1 MRWDKPTLGKTNRV
15 LTTILA
21 VWFGASSV
29 WMMFYYNFEWWT
41 LIACPIMLLLTTY
54 LFLNEYLYTSK
65 LYRKVEP
72 LMGFIF
78 SSIGFIMAAGFVL
91 AVLALIATVLLSAL
105 GLK

>member
-1 MRWDKPTLGKTNRV
+1 MRWDKPTLGKVNRV

-78 SSIGFIMAAGFVL
+78 SSLGFIMAAGFVL